1 MLACWILFCLQNF
14 LNKPLACYQSL
25 APGGPGPPPELM
37 RHHDHGAG
45 AGAGLEGRVRVLCW
59 VMTGPQNHQSKARH
73 VKATWGRRCNK
84 LLFMSSQADPGT
96 Q

>member
-1 MLACWILFCLQNF
+1 
-14 LNKPLACYQSL
+14 
-25 APGGPGPPPELM
+25 M
-37 RHHDHGAG
+37 RHHEHDHDHGAGAG

-96 Q
+96 NKQITGLCQWS